1 MLTQVIFSA
10 RYLGPSFV
18 ANNGATYYLCD
29 GQALSRTTNSKLSD
43 VWPVNAYGSTVN
55 NIHLPPLE
63 GLYLRGYD
71 FGSGRDSEAASR
83 TALSGSLPTGNNI
96 GAYQPAN
103 LKLHTHVNGRQGGS
117 GPCADGAG
125 QDGGSSPDTPI
136 ITVTSNS
143 TSLNTLNSTVAA
155 TVSGTTTTAFDVSN
169 CSFWVYIEGSN

>member
-1 MLTQVIFSA
+1 MLTQIIFSA
-10 RYLGPSFV
+10 QYLGPSFV

-29 GQALSRTTNSKLSD
+29 GQALPRSINSDLSD
-43 VWPVNAYGSTVN
+43 VWPTNAYGSTVN

-83 TALSGSLPTGNNI
+83 TALSGSIPTGNNI

-103 LKLHTHVNGRQGGS
+103 LELHTHVNGRQGGS

-136 ITVTSNS
+136 VTVTSNAI
-143 TSLNTLNSTVAA
+143 SLNTLNSSVVA
-155 TVSGTTTTAFDVSN
+155 TISGTTTTDFDVSN
-169 CSFWVYIEGSN
+169 CSFWVYIEGLN